1 MSLNTVKTPM
11 GTVTN
16 ITGDGLAW
24 LVECMER
31 AADYDQQTADQFAG
45 EARHAEDRGA
55 VDADDYRNRATWAA
69 EDAAQTKRLY
79 ELLVGAT
86 QVDVIAG
93 GEA

>member
-1 MSLNTVKTPM
+1 MSITTIKNRM
-11 GTVTN
+11 SSVTK
-16 ITGDGLAW
+16 ITGDDLAW

-55 VDADDYRNRATWAA
+55 VDAEDYRNRATWAA

-86 QVDVIAG
+86 QVEIKSEV
-93 GEA
+93 EA